1 MKTREEQIEEMAKA
15 IYATGVALDGTD
27 YAFGVYDD
35 DDHFHRMANALYNA
49 GYRKQSGT
57 VREFAEKLRDKEFSV
72 KIGTEWFAVVKSRDI
87 DEFVTEVCGK

>member
-1 MKTREEQIEEMAKA
+1 MKTREELIDEMAKA

-35 DDHFHRMANALYNA
+35 DDHFHRMANALCAA
-49 GYRKQSGT
+49 GYRKQSDT

-72 KIGTEWFAVVKSRDI
+72 KIGSEWFAVVKSRDI
-87 DEFVTEVCGK
+87 DDLVREVCGE